1 MNIDSENIT
10 RRHAARRTSRR
21 SSPFI
26 AYKSAHSQTAKGVQK
41 SVAEEIRLEFR
52 ESNVQYMP
60 KKRDLQEVT
69 LEHTYIK
76 LVLSAKKPYRF
87 NFGSI

>member
-21 SSPFI
+21 SSTLI
-26 AYKSAHSQTAKGVQK
+26 AYKSAHSQIAKGRGAVQK

-69 LEHTYIK
+69 PGHI
-76 LVLSAKKPYRF
+76 
-87 NFGSI
+87 